1 MVQIDQ
7 LLFSFIHLWSLILCE
22 GLLENKNEMEE
33 EEEESLCHKKRRD
46 QGGRNV
52 TNASIKMGMTRGFCS
67 VPRILPHSPP
77 QAISVNVF
85 FI

>member
-7 LLFSFIHLWSLILCE
+7 FLFSFTHLWSLTLYE
-22 GLLENKNEMEE
+22 GLLENRNEMEE

-46 QGGRNV
+46 QGERHV
-52 TNASIKMGMTRGFCS
+52 TNASIKVGARGFCS
-67 VPRILPHSPP
+67 VPRILTHSPP
-77 QAISVNVF
+77 QAISVNAF